1 MIRVEITETGR
12 HLRRITAE
20 QGRRLARS
28 ELVTAVPSPFDQG
41 TWELAARGTIGVA
54 RIGDVELWIAP
65 KVSVHRLLFLLGYA
79 RNPRGWREDVVTMGT
94 GRDLLPA
101 VAHALWRQVERAL
114 RGGVLQGYRRV
125 EESAH
130 VLRGRLRESE
140 QLRRHHG
147 RPIPLEIRHDHF
159 TVDIAENRILLAAI
173 TRMLAVPGID
183 AAPRQRLA
191 ALRVPLAD
199 VTSTVRGTALPPWH
213 PTRLNER
220 YHTALRLAEI
230 VWAATS
236 PEHAAGS
243 IGSSGFLFNLPRVF
257 EHFLTT
263 ALTEAL
269 RGRNGTVR
277 APYVTRLDEAD
288 AVVIKPDLV
297 WLHAGAPAAV
307 LDAKYKQERPSGYPE
322 ADIYQML
329 AYCTA
334 LRLPRG
340 HLVYAK
346 GNAEPARHVVRGSR
360 IEILCHS
367 LDLDVEPAALLEQV
381 TRLADVLVA
390 PGSVDAAQRSGR

>member
-12 HLRRITAE
+12 HPRRLTAE
-20 QGRRLARS
+20 QGRRLAQS
-28 ELVTAVPSPFDQG
+28 ELVTAVPSAFEQG
-41 TWELAARGTIGVA
+41 TWDLSARGAVGVA

-65 KVSVHRLLFLLGYA
+65 KVPVHRLLFLLGYA
-79 RNPRGWREDVVTMGT
+79 RNPRGWRDDIVAMGT
-94 GRDLLPA
+94 KADLLPA
-101 VAHALWRQVERAL
+101 VAHALWRQAERAL
-114 RGGVLQGYRRV
+114 RGGLLLQGHRRV

-147 RPIPLEIRHDHF
+147 RLIPLEIRRDHF

-183 AAPRQRLA
+183 AGSRQRLT

-199 VTSTVRGTALPPWH
+199 VTSTVRGTALPVWR

-230 VWAATS
+230 VWEATS
-236 PEHAAGS
+236 PEHTAGTVA
-243 IGSSGFLFNLPRVF
+243 SSGFLFNLPRVF
-257 EHFLTT
+257 EDFLTT
-263 ALTEAL
+263 ALAEAL
-269 RGRNGTVR
+269 RGRDGTVR
-277 APYVTRLDEAD
+277 APYVTRLDEAK
-288 AVVIKPDLV
+288 ALVIKPDLV
-297 WLHAGAPAAV
+297 WLRAGRPTAV
-307 LDAKYKQERPSGYPE
+307 LDAKYKQERPAGYPE
-322 ADIYQML
+322 VDVYQML

-346 GNAEPARHVVRGSR
+346 GNADPVRHIVRGSG
-360 IEILCHS
+360 IEVVSHA
-367 LDLDVEPAALLEQV
+367 LDLDAEPAAVLEQV
-381 TRLADVLVA
+381 GQLAEELVEPVA
-390 PGSVDAAQRSGR
+390 VGAGG

>member
-12 HLRRITAE
+12 HARRLSAE

-28 ELVTAVPSPFDQG
+28 ELVAAVPSPFEHD
-41 TWELAARGTIGVA
+41 TWELAARGTVGVA

-65 KVSVHRLLFLLGYA
+65 KVPVHRLLFLLGYP
-79 RNPRGWREDVVTMGT
+79 RNPRGWRDDVAAMGT
-94 GRDLLPA
+94 GTDLLPA
-101 VAHALWRQVERAL
+101 VAHALGRQAERAL
-114 RGGVLQGYRRV
+114 RGGLMQGYRRV
-125 EESAH
+125 DETAH
-130 VLRGRLRESE
+130 VLRGRLRETE

-147 RPIPLEIRHDHF
+147 RPIPLEIRRDHF
-159 TVDIAENRILLAAI
+159 TVDVAENRILLAAI
-173 TRMLAVPGID
+173 TRMLAVPDVDSD
-183 AAPRQRLA
+183 ARRRLA

-199 VTSTVRGTALPPWH
+199 VTTTVRGTALPAWR

-236 PEHAAGS
+236 PEHAAGTLA
-243 IGSSGFLFNLPRVF
+243 SSGFLFELPRVF
-257 EHFLTT
+257 EDFLTT
-263 ALTEAL
+263 ALVEAL
-269 RGRNGTVR
+269 RGRDGTVR
-277 APYVTRLDEAD
+277 APYTTRLDEAD

-297 WLHAGAPAAV
+297 WLRAGTPAAV

-322 ADIYQML
+322 ADVYQML

-346 GNAEPARHVVRGSR
+346 GNAEPARHVVRGSGV
-360 IEILCHS
+360 EIVCHA
-367 LDLDVEPAALLEQV
+367 LDLDTQPAVLLGQV
-381 TRLADVLVA
+381 ARLAEELVA
-390 PGSVDAAQRSGR
+390 VGAGR